1 MKELPS
7 STNLHGKIY
16 TLIKQNPPSNPPFNK
31 GESSDGVSEPSLQ
44 ANTFDND
51 TVALTLFY
59 RLGLIRSKKACKTS
73 TEKVQKTIN
82 DIVTFSS
89 DKPEDIKES
98 IGHYSNGICRDV
110 PLCGQCVLTELCRHF
125 KKRPTIKQLPE
136 DERPRERLIKGGE
149 EGLTDAELLGII
161 IRDGTPEY
169 SAIDLARK
177 LLTKYGDFRN
187 LSTKTIGELRKVHG
201 IGPAKAAQ
209 IKAAMAI
216 ARRFSTVSLQPGTQF
231 KSSKDIFVHFHEQLR
246 DKKQETFRVVLL
258 DNKNRIIKEIPVST
272 GSLSQSV
279 VHPREVFN
287 PAIRESA
294 AAVVFVH
301 NHPSGDPL
309 PSSEDIEL
317 TQRLKEVS
325 QLVGIKIL
333 DHIIIGN
340 GCYTSFKDEGLL
352 F

>member
-1 MKELPS
+1 MKELQAS
-7 STNLHGKIY
+7 SISLHGKMY
-16 TLIKQNPPSNPPFNK
+16 TLIKQALLEKEMP
-31 GESSDGVSEPSLQ
+31 EGVSEPFPL
-44 ANTFDND
+44 DNNME
-51 TVALTLFY
+51 VRTLFY
-59 RLGLIRSKKACKTS
+59 RLGLIRSKKAHKTS
-73 TEKVQKTIN
+73 TEKIQKII
-82 DIVTFSS
+82 DDVITFSG
-89 DKPEDIKES
+89 DNLNAIEATIRQ
-98 IGHYSNGICRDV
+98 YSNSICSNV
-110 PLCGQCVLTELCRHF
+110 PLCVQCVLTELCRHF
-125 KKRPTIKQLPE
+125 KKRPSIKQLPE
-136 DERPRERLIKGGE
+136 DERPRERLIKSGE

-161 IRDGTPEY
+161 IRDGTPEC

-187 LSTKTIGELRKVHG
+187 LSTKTISELRKVHG

-216 ARRFSTVSLQPGTQF
+216 ARRFSTVSLKPGNQF
-231 KSSKDIFVHFHEQLR
+231 TRSKDIFAHFHEQLR
-246 DKKQETFRVVLL
+246 DKKQETFLVVLL
-258 DNKNRIIKEIPVST
+258 DNKNRIIKDTRVST
-272 GSLSQSV
+272 GSLSQSI

-301 NHPSGDPL
+301 NHPSGDPV

-325 QLVGIKIL
+325 QVVGIKIL
-333 DHIIIGN
+333 DHVIIGN

-352 F
+352 

>member
-1 MKELPS
+1 MKELQTS
-7 STNLHGKIY
+7 SINLHGKMY
-16 TLIKQNPPSNPPFNK
+16 TLIKQALLEK
-31 GESSDGVSEPSLQ
+31 GMAEGVSESPSQ
-44 ANTFDND
+44 TD
-51 TVALTLFY
+51 TDTEVCTLFY
-59 RLGLIRSKKACKTS
+59 RLGLIRSKKECKTT
-73 TEKVQKTIN
+73 TEKTQRVIN
-82 DIVTFSS
+82 DIVLFS
-89 DKPEDIKES
+89 DDNPDDIKRTFRQF
-98 IGHYSNGICRDV
+98 SNGICGDV
-110 PLCGQCVLTELCRHF
+110 PLCGQCALMELCKHF
-125 KKRPTIKQLPE
+125 KKRPSIKQLPE
-136 DERPRERLIKGGE
+136 DERPRERLIKSGE

-161 IRDGTPEY
+161 IRDGTPEC

-187 LSTKTIGELRKVHG
+187 LSTKTIGELRKVRG

-216 ARRFSTVSLQPGTQF
+216 ARRFSTVSLKTGNQF
-231 KSSKDIFVHFHEQLR
+231 TRSQDIFAHFHEQLR
-246 DKKQETFRVVLL
+246 DKKQETFLVVLL
-258 DNKNRIIKEIPVST
+258 DNKNRIIKDTRVST
-272 GSLSQSV
+272 GSLSQSI

-294 AAVVFVH
+294 AAVIFVH
-301 NHPSGDPL
+301 NHPSGDPS
-309 PSSEDIEL
+309 PSNEDIEL

-352 F
+352 